1 MEDSRCSYETISS
14 TCVEVIWGI
23 DVYTWYYILGIIYSV
38 MYLYYIY
45 VLYTCIIY
53 MHYILVISEV
63 AKAIRIKRI

>member
-14 TCVEVIWGI
+14 TCVEVISGI

-38 MYLYYIY
+38 LC
-45 VLYTCIIY
+45 TCIIY

-63 AKAIRIKRI
+63 AKAMRIKRI

>member
-14 TCVEVIWGI
+14 TCVEVISGI
-23 DVYTWYYILGIIYSV
+23 DVYTWYYILGYV
-38 MYLYYIY
+38 L

-63 AKAIRIKRI
+63 AKAMRIKRI